1 MIIVAI
7 IVDIVDF
14 FLLALSV
21 LLSLVSR
28 SVTLLWVVDWLIMFA
43 MSSLITM
50 VRLAS

>member
-21 LLSLVSR
+21 LLSLISR
-28 SVTLLWVVDWLIMFA
+28 SVYPYFWVVDWLIMFA
-43 MSSLITM
+43 VSSLITM
-50 VRLAS
+50 VR